1 MGTPDF
7 AVPILK
13 SLSFSQH
20 EIVDVYTQPPK
31 KKNRGQKISI
41 SPIHKL
47 ANELKLNV
55 KNPENLNSKKEIEYI
70 INKQADVVVVVA
82 YGKIIPNELLNLD
95 KTKFINIH
103 ASLLPRWRGAAPI
116 HRAILNQD
124 KETGISIMKIMPKLD
139 TGPVMMKSKIYIH
152 QDANYESLSSDMS
165 ILASQMILK
174 ALTLIE
180 KKEDEYMP
188 QNEKAATYAK
198 KINKQ
203 EAKIN
208 WQDTARTTIA
218 KINAF
223 HPNPGAWIYFKGSRI
238 KLVKAKEI
246 KLSGTPGKILKSNF
260 TVACK
265 ENAIQI
271 LELKGRQKKK
281 C

>member
-1 MGTPDF
+1 MF
-7 AVPILK
+7 ILN
-13 SLSFSQH
+13 LL
-20 EIVDVYTQPPK
+20 K
-31 KKNRGQKISI
+31 KKKKKKSWSKISI

-165 ILASQMILK
+165 ILL
-174 ALTLIE
+174 
-180 KKEDEYMP
+180 
-188 QNEKAATYAK
+188 
-198 KINKQ
+198 
-203 EAKIN
+203 
-208 WQDTARTTIA
+208 
-218 KINAF
+218 
-223 HPNPGAWIYFKGSRI
+223 HPK
-238 KLVKAKEI
+238 
-246 KLSGTPGKILKSNF
+246 
-260 TVACK
+260 
-265 ENAIQI
+265 
-271 LELKGRQKKK
+271 
-281 C
+281 